1 MIAMATDVNQKVLP
15 LAFAV
20 VDKEPGP
27 SWEWFLECL
36 RSSIGHVIPNEGI
49 CIISNRHKGIKCA
62 IAEWPRKV
70 DGSPQ
75 VFHRYCLRHVA
86 SNFNKHFDDPTLK
99 ALALKAGYAS
109 NEAKFESIMETIK
122 DVEINMLR
130 GVRPDDPNI
139 ASYMPYTYLMSLD
152 LDKWT
157 QLDDGGRRYETMTTN
172 ISRCFNGV
180 LKSAHGLP
188 IVAMVEFTWCKLV
201 AYFHDQHK
209 LITFDLSQGK
219 V

>member
-1 MIAMATDVNQKVLP
+1 MIAMATDANQKVFP
-15 LAFAV
+15 LAFAI
-20 VDKEPGP
+20 VDKESGS
-27 SWEWFLECL
+27 SWGWFLDCL
-36 RSSIGHVIPNEGI
+36 KSLIGHVIPNQGF
-49 CIISNRHKGIKCA
+49 CIISDQHKGIKCA
-62 IAEWPRKV
+62 IAKWPRKD

-86 SNFNKHFDDPTLK
+86 INFNKHFDDPTLK
-99 ALALKAGYAS
+99 ALALKAGYTS

-139 ASYMPYTYLMSLD
+139 ARYMPYTYLMSLD

-157 QLDDGGRRYETMTTN
+157 QLDDGGRHYWAMTTN
-172 ISRCFNGV
+172 ISKCFNGV
-180 LKSAHGLP
+180 LKGARGLP

-201 AYFHDQHK
+201 VYFHDQHK
-209 LITFDLSQGK
+209 LITFDLS
-219 V
+219 